1 MYIRV
6 KTVLCIH
13 VIHGCYL
20 IFTGMC
26 QALRKTAVPNVPD
39 AICDVPTWPEVG
51 QAYWLNSE
59 SCETILLMCYT
70 QCIPTHEAHQG
81 IRIALKTQN
90 HFLINSVS

>member
-1 MYIRV
+1 MIFYDEGRRHHE
-6 KTVLCIH
+6 TSEQ
-13 VIHGCYL
+13 GCYL

-59 SCETILLMCYT
+59 SD
-70 QCIPTHEAHQG
+70 
-81 IRIALKTQN
+81 
-90 HFLINSVS
+90 

>member
-59 SCETILLMCYT
+59 SD
-70 QCIPTHEAHQG
+70 
-81 IRIALKTQN
+81 
-90 HFLINSVS
+90 

>member
-1 MYIRV
+1 MYV
-6 KTVLCIH
+6 CLAVVCGTFWQTLQLCRLKEESFLASSH
-13 VIHGCYL
+13 QGCYL

-59 SCETILLMCYT
+59 SD
-70 QCIPTHEAHQG
+70 
-81 IRIALKTQN
+81 
-90 HFLINSVS
+90 